1 MLNDVLRGLAPVILS
16 RYFDLIHGCCKTTK
30 SLLFMS
36 STHSYLFFFLPYP
49 DHTPAPAQEGA
60 CSTKPAS
67 LSTLGSSRP
76 PGSLSD
82 GFKLPEQYACGVHDV
97 C

>member
-1 MLNDVLRGLAPVILS
+1 MAVVGHEDTS
-16 RYFDLIHGCCKTTK
+16 KTTK

-36 STHSYLFFFLPYP
+36 STHSYLFF

-82 GFKLPEQYACGVHDV
+82 GFKLPEQYACGVRDV